1 MDFSLFESVRWAIT
15 VLIEVMVLVLAL
27 RHRLFERLPFFTAYL
42 SILVVNEGILW
53 VTYSLADI
61 SSHGSFYVYWTM
73 QAIQVSIRGIV
84 VYEICREILSPYAGV
99 WKLCRPLLIG
109 LGLILAGSAVAT
121 ARRRIHPISA
131 TTLMAERGLELM
143 VVAILVLGLVFCRYY
158 GVRIDRYL
166 AWVALGLGFYSAV
179 QVANDT
185 FLSEWLTRARF
196 PIWED
201 LRNASFN
208 IATIFWL
215 VALWK
220 PLPAR
225 QPAPVLLAPG
235 EYGRLAPQMTLRL
248 RELNTRL
255 LEIWK

>member
-1 MDFSLFESVRWAIT
+1 
-15 VLIEVMVLVLAL
+15 
-27 RHRLFERLPFFTAYL
+27 
-42 SILVVNEGILW
+42 
-53 VTYSLADI
+53 
-61 SSHGSFYVYWTM
+61 
-73 QAIQVSIRGIV
+73 
-84 VYEICREILSPYAGV
+84 
-99 WKLCRPLLIG
+99 
-109 LGLILAGSAVAT
+109 
-121 ARRRIHPISA
+121 
-131 TTLMAERGLELM
+131 M

-225 QPAPVLLAPG
+225 QSTPVLLAPG